1 MDQAWG
7 VLTDIVIVITKMDLS
22 RNLQINYTYRN
33 YKKIKLAKTSINQK
47 VLLIQNFINNN
58 DIK

>member
-47 VLLIQNFINNN
+47 VLLIQNFINN
-58 DIK
+58 